1 MGTRTPTFAE
11 LVGDED
17 EFFATYHTR
26 RPLLRRGAL
35 AGDPREVLSVAD
47 MDDIVHQEGMR
58 PSLLRMLGGGTG
70 VAGSSLT
77 RRLELRREGK
87 AFDDALAPDKI
98 YAHFRTGKTL
108 IHAGLNHTR
117 PNLRRLCAI
126 LTEKFAAPSE
136 AVAYLTP
143 AGQQGARAH
152 SDPSD
157 VYVIQLEGTKHWR
170 VWATPETRRLGV
182 DRDYD
187 IADLGQ
193 PVLDISLRPGDVL
206 YVPYGTPHVAAAEEQ
221 VSLHVTVV
229 ALARTW
235 SELLLPMLAEVLDA
249 HEDFWPAPYAGDD
262 PAALTAALYDRVN
275 AFIEQLGQADL
286 ATALERRFAAGRGY
300 EGVAQHNFFADT
312 AAVDLIDEQTLVTGV
327 PGVSTVHEVDQDTAL
342 VTVHGNKLRMPERTA
357 TALTAAST
365 LRPFPAGD
373 FLPDDGADRSLAT
386 VKQLIRLGALRIAAG
401 ATRDDRVPVAAKM
414 NGPSPHTP

>member
-26 RPLLRRGAL
+26 RSLLRRGAL
-35 AGDPREVLSVAD
+35 TGDPREILSVAD

-58 PSLLRMLGGGTG
+58 PSLVRMLGQGTG
-70 VAGSSLT
+70 VAGSSMT

-87 AFDDALAPDKI
+87 AFDDALAPDKV
-98 YAHFRTGKTL
+98 YAHFRAGKTL

-126 LTEKFAAPSE
+126 LTAKFAAPSE

-170 VWATPETRRLGV
+170 VWATPQTRRLGV
-182 DRDYD
+182 DRDYRL
-187 IADLGQ
+187 ADLGQ
-193 PVLDISLRPGDVL
+193 PVLDTSLRPGDVL

-221 VSLHVTVV
+221 VSLHLTVV

-235 SELLLPMLAEVLDA
+235 SQLLLPMLEQVLDA
-249 HEDFWPAPYAGDD
+249 HEEFWTAPYAGHD
-262 PAALTAALYDRVN
+262 PATLTAALHDRVN
-275 AFIEQLGQADL
+275 AFIEHLGQLDL
-286 ATALERRFAAGRGY
+286 ANALDRRFAAGRAY
-300 EGVAQHNFFADT
+300 QGVAQQHFFTET
-312 AAVDLIDEQTLVTGV
+312 AAADRIDEHTFVAGV
-327 PGVSTVHEVDQDTAL
+327 PGASTIDRVDKGTAL
-342 VTVHGNKLRMPERTA
+342 VTVHGNKLNMPERTA
-357 TALTAAST
+357 TALAAAST
-365 LRPFPAGD
+365 TPPFRAGD
-373 FLPDDGADRSLAT
+373 FLPDDGPERSLAS
-386 VKQLIRLGALRIAAG
+386 VKQLIRLGALHIAA
-401 ATRDDRVPVAAKM
+401 
-414 NGPSPHTP
+414 

>member
-26 RPLLRRGAL
+26 RSLLRRGAVD
-35 AGDPREVLSVAD
+35 GDPREVLSVAD

-58 PSLLRMLGGGTG
+58 PSLLRMLGQGTG
-70 VAGSSLT
+70 VAGASLT

-87 AFDDALAPDKI
+87 AFDDALAPGKV
-98 YAHFRTGKTL
+98 YAHFRAGKTL

-170 VWATPETRRLGV
+170 VWATREPRRLGV
-182 DRDYD
+182 DREYD
-187 IADLGQ
+187 LAELGE
-193 PVLDISLRPGDVL
+193 PVLDVSLRPGDVL

-229 ALARTW
+229 ALARPW
-235 SELLLPMLAEVLDA
+235 SQLLLPIVEQVLDA
-249 HEDFWPAPYAGDD
+249 HEEFWPAPYAGDD
-262 PAALTAALYDRVN
+262 PAELAAALKGRVD
-275 AFIEQLGQADL
+275 ALLGHLADL
-286 ATALERRFAAGRGY
+286 DLAAALDRRFAAGRGY
-300 EGVAQHNFFADT
+300 EGVAQRRFFSET
-312 AAVDLIDEQTLVTGV
+312 AAVDHIDGNTPVADV
-327 PGVSTVHEVDQDTAL
+327 PGASTVHEVDGGTAL
-342 VTVHGNKLRMPERTA
+342 VTIEGNKLRMPESTA
-357 TALTAAST
+357 TALAAAAASRP
-365 LRPFPAGD
+365 LRAGD
-373 FLPDDGADRSLAT
+373 FLPGDAYRSVAT
-386 VKQLIRLGALRIAAG
+386 VKQLIRLGALRIATDEELDA
-401 ATRDDRVPVAAKM
+401 
-414 NGPSPHTP
+414 

>member
-26 RPLLRRGAL
+26 RSLLRRGAL
-35 AGDPREVLSVAD
+35 AGDPREILSIAD

-58 PSLLRMLGGGTG
+58 PSLLRMLGQGTG
-70 VAGSSLT
+70 VAGSSMT

-87 AFDDALAPDKI
+87 AIDDALSPDKV
-98 YAHFRTGKTL
+98 YAHFRAGKTL

-182 DRDYD
+182 DRDYTL
-187 IADLGQ
+187 AELGQ
-193 PVLDISLRPGDVL
+193 PVLETSLRPGDVL

-235 SELLLPMLAEVLDA
+235 SQLLLPVLEQVLDT
-249 HEDFWPAPYAGDD
+249 HEEFWTAPYAGDD
-262 PAALTAALYDRVN
+262 PAMLAAALRDRVN
-275 AFIEQLGQADL
+275 ALIEHLGSLDL
-286 ATALERRFAAGRGY
+286 AGALDRRFEAGRGY
-300 EGVAQHNFFADT
+300 EGVAQRCFFTET
-312 AAVDLIDEQTLVTGV
+312 AAADRVDKETLVAGV
-327 PGVSTVHEVDQDTAL
+327 PGASTVHELDQGTAL
-342 VTVHGNKLRMPERTA
+342 VTVLGNKLKMPETIA
-357 TALTAAST
+357 IALSAASAT
-365 LRPFPAGD
+365 QQPFRAGE
-373 FLPDDGADRSLAT
+373 FLPDDGVDQSLT
-386 VKQLIRLGALRIAAG
+386 SVKQLIRLGALRMAAEQVG
-401 ATRDDRVPVAAKM
+401 
-414 NGPSPHTP
+414 

>member
-11 LVGDED
+11 IVGDEN

-26 RPLLRRGAL
+26 RTLLRRGAL
-35 AGDPREVLSVAD
+35 TGDPREVLSIAD

-58 PSLLRMLGGGTG
+58 PSLLRMLGQGTG

-126 LTEKFAAPSE
+126 LTAKFAAPSE

-157 VYVIQLEGTKHWR
+157 VYVIQLEGTKHWQ
-170 VWATPETRRLGV
+170 VWATPEARRLGI
-182 DRDYD
+182 DRDYTL
-187 IADLGQ
+187 AELGE
-193 PVLDISLRPGDVL
+193 PILDVSLRPGDVL

-235 SELLLPMLAEVLDA
+235 AQLLLPILEQVLDA
-249 HEDFWPAPYAGDD
+249 NEEFWPAPYAGDD
-262 PAALTAALYDRVN
+262 PATLSAAVHDRVKS
-275 AFIEQLGQADL
+275 FIEHLGFVDL
-286 ATALERRFAAGRGY
+286 AAAVDQRFAVGRGY
-300 EGVAQHNFFADT
+300 EGVAQGNFFEQT
-312 AAVDLIDEQTLVTGV
+312 AAVDWIDEQTLVAGV
-327 PGVSTVHEVDQDTAL
+327 PGASTVHEVDNGTAL
-342 VTVHGNKLRMPERTA
+342 VTVHGNKLRMSQSIA
-357 TALTAAST
+357 TALAAAST
-365 LRPFPAGD
+365 ARPIRAGD
-373 FLPDDGADRSLAT
+373 FLPDEGADRSVAN
-386 VKQLIRLGALRIAAG
+386 VKQLIRLGALSVTAA
-401 ATRDDRVPVAAKM
+401 
-414 NGPSPHTP
+414 